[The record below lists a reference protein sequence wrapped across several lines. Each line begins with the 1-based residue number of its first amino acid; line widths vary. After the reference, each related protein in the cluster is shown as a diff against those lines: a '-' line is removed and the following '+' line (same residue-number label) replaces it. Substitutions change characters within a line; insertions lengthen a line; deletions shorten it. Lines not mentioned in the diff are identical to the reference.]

1 MIISCF
7 SLIMPSALHIADS
20 TSNDS
25 SNLPSDYIL
34 TLSRITSLVLLV
46 FYLLYLYFQSITHA
60 ELFMEEG
67 EEEPDIKLQAVS
79 SCIVLIL
86 ATLGVAQCSDSLVDS
101 VDGFVET
108 LGVSRSFVGLI
119 IVPIVSNAG
128 CFVGT
133 VQWSRSN
140 RINLAVSVIVGST
153 LQISLFVTPFLVV
166 VGWVIGKD
174 MSLLFDSFE
183 TIVLTMSTLVVNY
196 LVRDGETN
204 YFEGLLLVAT
214 YVSID

>member
-1 MIISCF
+1 
-7 SLIMPSALHIADS
+7 
-20 TSNDS
+20 
-25 SNLPSDYIL
+25 
-34 TLSRITSLVLLV
+34 
-46 FYLLYLYFQSITHA
+46 
-60 ELFMEEG
+60 MEEG
-67 EEEPDIKLQAVS
+67 EDEPDNKLPALS
-79 SCIVLIL
+79 SCIVLVL

-101 VDGFVET
+101 IDGFVEA

-119 IVPIVSNAG
+119 IVPIVGNAG

-153 LQISLFVTPFLVV
+153 LQISLFVTPFLVI
-166 VGWVIGKD
+166 VGWIIHKD
-174 MSLLFDSFE
+174 MSLQFDSFE

-204 YFEGLLLVAT
+204 YFEGLLLIAT
-214 YVSID
+214 YVSIN

>member
-1 MIISCF
+1 
-7 SLIMPSALHIADS
+7 MPSALHIADS
-20 TSNDS
+20 ASSDSN
-25 SNLPSDYIL
+25 NPPGDYVL

-46 FYLLYLYFQSITHA
+46 FYMLYLYFQSVTHA

-67 EEEPDIKLQAVS
+67 EDEPDNKLPALS
-79 SCIVLIL
+79 SCIVLVL

-101 VDGFVET
+101 IDGFVEA

-119 IVPIVSNAG
+119 IVPIVGNAG

-153 LQISLFVTPFLVV
+153 LQISLFVTPFLVI
-166 VGWVIGKD
+166 VGWIIHKD
-174 MSLLFDSFE
+174 MSLQFDSFE

-204 YFEGLLLVAT
+204 YFEGLLLIAT
-214 YVSID
+214 YVSIN